1 MAEKKQ
7 SLLALIEIMKK
18 YSDERHPLTIK
29 EIQNY
34 LLNEYDINLDRRTLY
49 ASMEL
54 LRDFNYEV
62 SEYDGKGYYLIER
75 QFEKGEILLLCNAV
89 HASHF
94 ISAKQSDDL
103 IKKLLNTQSKYQQSE
118 FRDKVYMA
126 NPLKTPNRQLLLNI
140 EEVSDAIRD
149 SRQLSFR
156 YMRYDS
162 SKQLV
167 ERRPEPYI
175 VEPRYIVYADSRPY
189 LIVTSL
195 NHEGFIHYR
204 LDRMKDVKVLK
215 EKSRILP
222 KQSDP
227 YEYARNKLFM
237 YAGETCMVTYRC
249 KESVMDHMI
258 DIFGT
263 DLLVI
268 PDKEDTFIIKV
279 RTSEQGALY
288 LAQQFMENIT
298 IVEPEAL
305 KEQFLKNLKE
315 TEKRYK

>member
-75 QFEKGEILLLCNAV
+75 QFEKGEILLLCNTV

-103 IKKLLNTQSKYQQSE
+103 IRKLLNTQSKYQQSE

-189 LIVTSL
+189 LIVTSQ

-204 LDRMKDVKVLK
+204 LDRMKDVRVLK

-237 YAGETCMVTYRC
+237 YAGETYMVTYRC

-305 KEQFLKNLKE
+305 KEKFLKNLKE

>member
-189 LIVTSL
+189 LIVTSQ

-204 LDRMKDVKVLK
+204 LDRMKDVRVLK

-237 YAGETCMVTYRC
+237 YTGETYMVTYRC

-298 IVEPEAL
+298 IVEPE
-305 KEQFLKNLKE
+305 
-315 TEKRYK
+315 

>member
-75 QFEKGEILLLCNAV
+75 QFEKGEILLMCNAV

-103 IKKLLNTQSKYQQSE
+103 IRKLLNTQSKYQQSE

>member
-103 IKKLLNTQSKYQQSE
+103 IRKLLNTQSKYQQSE

-126 NPLKTPNRQLLLNI
+126 NPLKTPNR
-140 EEVSDAIRD
+140 
-149 SRQLSFR
+149 
-156 YMRYDS
+156 
-162 SKQLV
+162 
-167 ERRPEPYI
+167 
-175 VEPRYIVYADSRPY
+175 
-189 LIVTSL
+189 
-195 NHEGFIHYR
+195 
-204 LDRMKDVKVLK
+204 
-215 EKSRILP
+215 
-222 KQSDP
+222 
-227 YEYARNKLFM
+227 
-237 YAGETCMVTYRC
+237 
-249 KESVMDHMI
+249 
-258 DIFGT
+258 
-263 DLLVI
+263 
-268 PDKEDTFIIKV
+268 
-279 RTSEQGALY
+279 
-288 LAQQFMENIT
+288 
-298 IVEPEAL
+298 
-305 KEQFLKNLKE
+305 
-315 TEKRYK
+315 

>member
-189 LIVTSL
+189 LIVTSQ

-204 LDRMKDVKVLK
+204 LDRMKDVRVLK

-237 YAGETCMVTYRC
+237 YAGETYMVTYRC
-249 KESVMDHMI
+249 KESIMDHMI

-279 RTSEQGALY
+279 RTSE
-288 LAQQFMENIT
+288 
-298 IVEPEAL
+298 
-305 KEQFLKNLKE
+305 
-315 TEKRYK
+315 